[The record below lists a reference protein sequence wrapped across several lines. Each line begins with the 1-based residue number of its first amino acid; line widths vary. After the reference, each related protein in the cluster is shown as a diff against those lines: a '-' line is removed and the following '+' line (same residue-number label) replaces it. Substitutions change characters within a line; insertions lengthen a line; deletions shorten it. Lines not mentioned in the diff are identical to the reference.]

1 MSKGERVSERLRE
14 KRVRERVAESDKEES
29 KDHAPRMTKDEVVG
43 EILDLDSHY

>member
-1 MSKGERVSERLRE
+1 MSERLRE
-14 KRVRERVAESDKEES
+14 KVSESERDRERVAESDKEES

>member
-1 MSKGERVSERLRE
+1 MREKVSESERD
-14 KRVRERVAESDKEES
+14 RERVAESDKEES